1 MRSIH
6 KIVSGAMLLA
16 GGVLGSLGQLVTS
29 EPAANPPTTPP
40 SIEVTAVPVPRDPA
54 PSGGVMP
61 QKDFPCQEDEAL
73 LYHPKFGPDMVGCM
87 NLDEV
92 RATTW

>member
-16 GGVLGSLGQLVTS
+16 GGVLGSLGQLASS

-40 SIEVTAVPVPRDPA
+40 SIEVTAVPVPRDGTQP
-54 PSGGVMP
+54 GVMP
-61 QKDFPCQEDEAL
+61 QADFPCQEDEAL
-73 LYHPKFGPDMVGCM
+73 LYHPRFGPDVVGCM